1 MVSGVAGRIT
11 YKRGIGGNV
20 ALKSKDPSDYQ
31 VSILE
36 VAGTSATTEDILHME
51 VLWKKKL
58 QSMEMGL
65 NRN

>member
-1 MVSGVAGRIT
+1 MNHGPDIYSLLFPYPI
-11 YKRGIGGNV
+11 
-20 ALKSKDPSDYQ
+20 DYQ

-36 VAGTSATTEDILHME
+36 VAGTSATTEDILQME